1 MEFEDSVNCPC
12 VLAVPLDFYNFVFK
26 FSCPLVGVIHTY
38 VLKLILTK
46 SCNLEFVNFQMQI
59 CN

>member
-12 VLAVPLDFYNFVFK
+12 VLAVPLDFCNFVFK

-46 SCNLEFVNFQMQI
+46 SCNLEL
-59 CN
+59 